1 MFLEVRVPLMVV
13 LPSVWSWK
21 LRCGVSCCSSAVDG
35 FFVDDGDSTSVFVDA
50 VPVCYLVAVR
60 RF

>member
-1 MFLEVRVPLMVV
+1 MVV